1 MCACVSRDSAGV
13 VDELRRWQRNIRPK
27 PLSRGFIRAS
37 PRFPQ
42 HNSASFGRLAIVG
55 VGYLGKVPMSR
66 VPIFASFDFAEI
78 LMLTASI
85 LVIAA
90 IAFVF

>member
-1 MCACVSRDSAGV
+1 MAKEISGPSRYAGG
-13 VDELRRWQRNIRPK
+13 L
-27 PLSRGFIRAS
+27 IRAA
-37 PRFPQ
+37 PQFPQ

-55 VGYLGKVPMSR
+55 VGYLGKVPMSK